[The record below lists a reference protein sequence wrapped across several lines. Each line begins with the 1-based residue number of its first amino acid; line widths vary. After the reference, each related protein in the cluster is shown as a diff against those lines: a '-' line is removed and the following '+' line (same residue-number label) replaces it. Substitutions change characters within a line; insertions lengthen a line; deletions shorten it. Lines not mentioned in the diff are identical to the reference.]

1 MNWLTQITNGN
12 EVAQAVLIL
21 SIISVV
27 GLAISAI
34 KYRGIGMGIS
44 SVLFAGLFFGHIG
57 WHIEP
62 EVLDFIREFGL
73 ILFVFT
79 IGLQIGPGFFASLRA
94 QGLKINLCAAI
105 IVISGAALTA
115 ALGFALGIDPA
126 AAAGLFSGA
135 TTNTPSLGAAQQALS
150 VVPGVTAE
158 TRAMPALAYAVAY
171 PGGVLGIIICI
182 LVLRYLL
189 RVDTKAELKA
199 YEKAR
204 RGTATK
210 LVRLNIMLTNAN
222 LDGKSV
228 GEIPG
233 VGETGIVISR
243 IQAKDSP
250 LVHVATSDVIVRLG
264 DTLMA
269 VGSPAA
275 VENFRLI
282 VGKVSDLDLMQA
294 PGAVEFRRVIVT
306 HKAALGKSL
315 RQLALHTTYGIVVT
329 RVQRADLEMAATADL
344 RLQFGDTLQVVGDK
358 DGLDQASK
366 VLGNSPKDLGHTNFL
381 PVFAG
386 IALGVVVGLIP
397 FAFPGLPVP
406 VRLGLAGGP
415 LVVAIILSRIG
426 RIGNVVWYMPPGAN
440 LALREMGIVLFLAC
454 VGLKS
459 GSKFMDTLLSQDG
472 VLWLVAGF
480 TITLV
485 PILVVGIIAR
495 LWMKLNY
502 VVITGLVAGSMTD
515 PPALAFAN
523 ALTKSDAPS
532 ISYASVYPL
541 TMLLRILCA
550 QLLILLFA
558 S

>member
-1 MNWLTQITNGN
+1 MNWLTQITNGT